1 MLDVAIRPRAQLDLE
16 SIYLH
21 IAVALGSPQAAADIM
36 EALYRA
42 IERVAELPGLGEPF
56 ESERLERAYR
66 RTLAKSYWI
75 YYSVEDERL
84 TVWRVFHTRQD
95 IDDATLVEF

>member
-1 MLDVAIRPRAQLDLE
+1 MLEVAIRPRAQLDLE

-21 IAVALGSPQAAADIM
+21 IALTCGAPHAAEDTI
-36 EALYRA
+36 EEIYRA
-42 IERVAELPGLGEPF
+42 IERTRELPGLGELF
-56 ESERLERAYR
+56 ESDRLARPYR

-75 YYSVEDERL
+75 YYSVEGDEP

-95 IDDATLVEF
+95 VEDSSLIEF